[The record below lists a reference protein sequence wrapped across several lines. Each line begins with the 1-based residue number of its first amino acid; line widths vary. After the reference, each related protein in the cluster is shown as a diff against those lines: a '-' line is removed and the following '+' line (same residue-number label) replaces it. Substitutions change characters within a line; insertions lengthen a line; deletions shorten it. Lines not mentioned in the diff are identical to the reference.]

1 MTQHKTMGTAGFTLV
16 EMMVTVAV
24 GIILIAIAV
33 PAYSSLVNNSRLD
46 TTTQSISMAYRM
58 ARSEAVKKTTAIE
71 VRPVNADWN
80 QGVEVWQVTP
90 STLIWSAGAP
100 AQGVTLNV
108 NAPSAATSTQI
119 WVSPN
124 GSVSTSQQITVTSST
139 LNQTR
144 TLCVRPSGALTD
156 GAC

>member
-1 MTQHKTMGTAGFTLV
+1 MANHA
-16 EMMVTVAV
+16 
-24 GIILIAIAV
+24 
-33 PAYSSLVNNSRLD
+33 LD
-46 TTTQSISMAYRM
+46 THLVGR
-58 ARSEAVKKTTAIE
+58 
-71 VRPVNADWN
+71 
-80 QGVEVWQVTP
+80 G
-90 STLIWSAGAP
+90 AGT
-100 AQGVTLNV
+100 GVTLNV

>member
-1 MTQHKTMGTAGFTLV
+1 MTQHKTMGTTGFTLV

-58 ARSEAVKKTTAIE
+58 ARSEAVKKTTAIA

-80 QGVEVWQVTP
+80 QGVEVWQITP

-100 AQGVTLNV
+100 ARG
-108 NAPSAATSTQI
+108 
-119 WVSPN
+119 
-124 GSVSTSQQITVTSST
+124 
-139 LNQTR
+139 
-144 TLCVRPSGALTD
+144 
-156 GAC
+156 